1 MKLTFTFILSVF
13 FLTNLFGQSKSKIVF
28 DTTNNNSKQV
38 NNRKFYTKTDFSFI
52 DDLKL
57 WNYKLDTTFK
67 GRERDS
73 LKPFAQLIFWRTKP
87 IDDKISKK
95 IYKQLWTPYFVFE
108 IYNLA
113 DSSFCYDKS
122 NHSRLLSSCVPPNVG
137 GDILIIDKF
146 IFINSYVCLSCE
158 RHDTKVDYCRPI
170 INYVFSKVDPARV
183 TTLKSLLDQF
193 VIKEGTLER
202 NEKRKAIYND

>member
-1 MKLTFTFILSVF
+1 MD
-13 FLTNLFGQSKSKIVF
+13 NLE
-28 DTTNNNSKQV
+28 
-38 NNRKFYTKTDFSFI
+38 
-52 DDLKL
+52 L

-95 IYKQLWTPYFVFE
+95 LYKQLWTPYFVFE

-113 DSSFCYDKS
+113 DSSFCFDQS
-122 NHSRLLSSCVPPNVG
+122 NRRRLLSSCVPPDVG

-146 IFINSYVCLSCE
+146 IFFNSYVCLSCE
-158 RHDTKVDYCRPI
+158 RNDTKIDYCRPI
-170 INYVFSKVDPARV
+170 INYVFSQVDPAKV

-193 VIKEGTLER
+193 VIKEGILER